1 MQFNLKAMFAGK
13 REAIKRPSERGLGR
27 SHKAMRKEMKKQEE
41 EVEMPDV
48 VLEAL
53 LHMEERPEAY
63 YERLP
68 VRRRRRTADCMDDE
82 AWAVCHRLG

>member
-1 MQFNLKAMFAGK
+1 
-13 REAIKRPSERGLGR
+13 
-27 SHKAMRKEMKKQEE
+27 MRKGDGLD
-41 EVEMPDV
+41 VEGKSVPDA

-53 LHMEERPEAY
+53 LVLEEHLDAY

>member
-1 MQFNLKAMFAGK
+1 MFAGK
-13 REAIKRPSERGLGR
+13 REAVELPPKPRLGR
-27 SHKAMRKEMKKQEE
+27 PPKAMRKEMKKQEE

-82 AWAVCHRLG
+82 AWAVCQRLG